1 MRPRVPRGARG
12 LFVDVGINAEWL
24 DRHGLALLTRRLF
37 IAGARA
43 LAGRTIRD
51 GTAIASS
58 AQSMSRAAVLVLI
71 AFAAG
76 CVGSTPSARVQAEPP
91 GADRLAGQWSGTYVV
106 ESGPGTGG
114 TLSFTL
120 QSRDADIAA
129 GPVVLKP
136 EGAPGPYVPAGA
148 GDPTLASAASASGS
162 PLAIRLV
169 AASDGL
175 FYGDIDLYRD
185 VVRRTDATMTLR
197 GKVEGDAIRGTFRTT
212 YADGSAQTEG
222 RWTVTRLTSAG

>member
-1 MRPRVPRGARG
+1 
-12 LFVDVGINAEWL
+12 
-24 DRHGLALLTRRLF
+24 
-37 IAGARA
+37 
-43 LAGRTIRD
+43 
-51 GTAIASS
+51 
-58 AQSMSRAAVLVLI
+58 MSRTAVFVLI
-71 AFAAG
+71 ALAAG

-91 GADRLAGQWSGTYVV
+91 GADRLVGQWSGTYVV

-114 TLSFTL
+114 TLSFSL
-120 QSRDADIAA
+120 QSRDPDVAA

-136 EGAPGPYVPAGA
+136 DGAPGPYIPAGSVDPSLVPAVA
-148 GDPTLASAASASGS
+148 GTGTS
-162 PLAIRLV
+162 LAIRLV

-197 GKVEGDAIRGTFRTT
+197 GKLDGDGIQGTFRTT

-222 RWTVTRLTSAG
+222 RWTVTRLNSAG